1 MPRQRLLPEANRRRP
16 VPPASIGQQV
26 EIVAHEDLVVIRQA
40 GAEIVRYLVLGPSE
54 VVFGSL
60 ATASRQPKRR
70 KADVVVRRC
79 EGT

>member
-1 MPRQRLLPEANRRRP
+1 M
-16 VPPASIGQQV
+16 
-26 EIVAHEDLVVIRQA
+26 VIRQA